1 LTPRAAARIFACLH
15 PSLSKLVTRRR
26 SARYALRRRK
36 RTLRVVFWCCVG
48 FVCLAFVA
56 GFAWTLEWSHGT
68 SEGLQSPSDSVQRSQ
83 ALRLLDRAVEAKYNQ
98 LWSEATRFAFDARET
113 DPATPGVDIFIGE
126 MALERDDINVMGSAA
141 RAALR
146 QQPASANAKLLL
158 AIQAW
163 ILRGRTG
170 ASEAGAAATQ
180 TLQEA
185 ATDELSNGAVRF
197 FAGDFLRAIGQPAE
211 AHANLLG
218 GLHRLHPWESSALIA
233 AKLWLAVEEA
243 ESWDRPIA
251 AVLSEPNVERFGS
264 PSADLHRS
272 IAGSV
277 DVASA
282 ASALRRLFTA
292 KQIEVLSRDPAFAS
306 VPLLSESTIGSFL
319 PFADTNRLEILQR
332 KPDTSRW
339 DNHKL
344 LESNNL
350 RIPQAN

>member
-1 LTPRAAARIFACLH
+1 M
-15 PSLSKLVTRRR
+15 
-26 SARYALRRRK
+26 
-36 RTLRVVFWCCVG
+36 RVVFWCCVG
-48 FVCLAFVA
+48 FVCLAFAA
-56 GFAWTLEWSHGT
+56 GFAWTIQWSRGT
-68 SEGLQSPSDSVQRSQ
+68 WEGLKSPSDSLQRSQ
-83 ALRLLDRAVEAKYNQ
+83 ALRHLDRAVEARYNQ
-98 LWSEATRFAFDARET
+98 LWSEATRFAYYARET
-113 DPATPGVDIFIGE
+113 DPATPGVDIFIGD
-126 MALERDDINVMGSAA
+126 MALERDDINAIGTAA

-146 QQPASANAKLLL
+146 HQPASANAKLLL

-180 TLQEA
+180 TLREA
-185 ATDELSNGAVRF
+185 ATDELSNGPVRF

-251 AVLSEPNVERFGS
+251 AILSEPNVERFGS
-264 PSADLHRS
+264 PTADLRRS
-272 IAGSV
+272 IVGSV
-277 DVASA
+277 DVTPAVSQ
-282 ASALRRLFTA
+282 LRRLFTA
-292 KQIEVLSRDPAFAS
+292 KQIEVLSRDTAFAS
-306 VPLLSESTIGSFL
+306 VPLFSKSTIGSFL
-319 PFADTNRLEILQR
+319 PFADTNRPEILQR

-339 DNHKL
+339 ENHKL